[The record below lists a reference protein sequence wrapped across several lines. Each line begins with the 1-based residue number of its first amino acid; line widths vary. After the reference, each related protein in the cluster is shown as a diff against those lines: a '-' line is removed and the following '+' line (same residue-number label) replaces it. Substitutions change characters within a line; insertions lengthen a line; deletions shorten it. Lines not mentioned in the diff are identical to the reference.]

1 MNFHVATILSR
12 LCTAAFAVAM
22 LLPAAQA
29 QNVTTPVV
37 SLIDSSADPLP
48 FHLVSEIETAYDTQ
62 TRILFTG
69 LPPLMQGE
77 LTVPPEVPEM
87 NKSVS
92 AMQSV
97 SLVVNPHYE
106 LRDVSLIAEVTYS
119 ASGASY
125 TDTSLTYSVRLFDDQ
140 NNFAEGALLVAAS
153 NSGHVPV
160 YVGYLGA
167 GEPIGNNKQFI
178 IRFDGSMHVISA
190 PWSGSAAS
198 FTTNSLSMM
207 IRTVAITPV
216 PEPASLPLMLGG
228 LMVFGAAYARQRGS
242 AAGSSLT
249 IGHGLYHSW
258 PSYCRACVRM
268 SDLTPPFDLR
278 TSARPHSN
286 RRSRLARRRFHRQL
300 PRL

>member
-1 MNFHVATILSR
+1 MNFHAATILPR

-140 NNFAEGALLVAAS
+140 NNFAEGALLIAAS

-228 LMVFGAAYARQRGS
+228 LMVFGAAYGLRRQRGHTVI
-242 AAGSSLT
+242 AD
-249 IGHGLYHSW
+249 
-258 PSYCRACVRM
+258 RV
-268 SDLTPPFDLR
+268 
-278 TSARPHSN
+278 
-286 RRSRLARRRFHRQL
+286 
-300 PRL
+300 